1 MAITANMTT
10 HEGRELTDA
19 YCVVKS
25 VRVKKFDTHELNDDG
40 VMEKK
45 ESFWKLFYEIEIY
58 ENKDKRDHH
67 DSNMF
72 KIKNNHVD
80 MQKIDFDVTSSN
92 NLYSLAYA
100 DLKTNSQLSNVK
112 DA

>member
-10 HEGRELTDA
+10 HNGRELTNA
-19 YCVVKS
+19 YCVIKS
-25 VRVKKFDTHELNDDG
+25 VRVKKFDTHEENSEE

-45 ESFWKLFYEIEIY
+45 ESFWKLLYEIEIY
-58 ENKDKRDHH
+58 ENKDKRDHF

-72 KIKNNHVD
+72 KIKNNHLD
-80 MQKIDFDVTSSN
+80 MQKIDFDISSSS
-92 NLYSLAYA
+92 NLYSLAYEN
-100 DLKTNSQLSNVK
+100 LKMNDHLSNVK